1 MDEKGTKWSPSYVEE
16 DWKWALAPATSD
28 VSVTQK
34 NCHAFVVEEE
44 QTRTPVEGCV
54 DPFAVSEINISM
66 VGLGRWWIKRVLRG
80 RGDEDR
86 GRSGNCFAH
95 VSSPDGEGPEPD
107 AAV

>member
-1 MDEKGTKWSPSYVEE
+1 MAQFALDEKGTKWSPSYVEE

-54 DPFAVSEINISM
+54 DPFAVSEVNISM
-66 VGLGRWWIKRVLRG
+66 MVLGRCWIKG
-80 RGDEDR
+80 
-86 GRSGNCFAH
+86 C
-95 VSSPDGEGPEPD
+95 
-107 AAV
+107 